1 MASNWKHLVQY
12 YETDLAGIVH
22 HSNYVRWFEEA
33 RTWMMSDMGYD
44 YAKMEADGVLVPV
57 LAITAQ
63 YKRMT
68 RFGETVTIAAKV
80 EQFNGVT
87 MTLSYEVTDVATGKV
102 KAIGSSMHAFLDK
115 ESYRPIALKRSLPAV
130 HDIFAARFETDQTDV
145 KDGDSIKSTRRARQ
159 SIPEFDFTTPSS
171 VSTLHKVQVYET
183 DQMAIVHHSNF
194 IRLFEEARTELM
206 AHIGF
211 TEKEQA
217 ELGVLAA
224 LVKLRADYKTMIR
237 FGESVT
243 IQAKISGVE
252 GNQIHIAY
260 QILDL
265 ASGELRSVGQTTLQA
280 IDLGGDRSFK
290 LADALPDL
298 YAKLEA
304 LAAE

>member
-1 MASNWKHLVQY
+1 MASNWQHLVQY

-57 LAITAQ
+57 LAIKAQ

-68 RFGETVTIAAKV
+68 RFGETVNIAAKV
-80 EQFNGVT
+80 DHFNGVT
-87 MTLSYEVTDVATGKV
+87 MTLSYEVTDVATGKL
-102 KAIGSSMHAFLDK
+102 KASGSSTHAFLAKD
-115 ESYRPIALKRSLPAV
+115 SYRPIALRRSLPEV
-130 HDIFAARFETDQTDV
+130 HEIFAARLALDQANGEA
-145 KDGDSIKSTRRARQ
+145 GDEIKSTRRARQ

-171 VSTLHKVQVYET
+171 ISTLHKVQVYET

-206 AHIGF
+206 AHISF

-224 LVKLRADYKTMIR
+224 LVKLSADYKSMIR

-265 ASGELRSVGQTTLQA
+265 ASGELRGVGQTTLQA

>member
-1 MASNWKHLVQY
+1 MASNWQHLVQY

-68 RFGETVTIAAKV
+68 RFGETVNIAAKV

-87 MTLSYEVTDVATGKV
+87 MTLSYEVSDVATGKI
-102 KAIGSSMHAFLDK
+102 KATGSSTHTFLDK
-115 ESYRPIALKRSLPAV
+115 NSYRPIALKRSLPTV
-130 HDIFAARFETDQTDV
+130 HDLFAARFEADQL
-145 KDGDSIKSTRRARQ
+145 GSDSPQTTRRSRQ
-159 SIPEFDFTTPSS
+159 KSPTVDFTSPSA

-224 LVKLRADYKTMIR
+224 LVSLKADYKTMIR

-243 IQAKISGVE
+243 IQAKISGLE

-265 ASGELRSVGQTTLQA
+265 ASGDLRSVGQTTLQA
-280 IDLGGDRSFK
+280 IELGGDRQFK
-290 LADALPDL
+290 LAEALPDL
-298 YAKLEA
+298 YARLKA